1 VAEHDVCCENVNGD
15 NFPCQGEG
23 GGCCGNACYA
33 PGSKCCKPAGPKSAW
48 YPVSKDTECRKAS
61 VQCTNRNGDEFECAA
76 GDQCCG
82 DTCVSKDD
90 VCCENVLG
98 NSFPCQGNGGGCCG
112 NTCAAPGSKCCK
124 PEGPKSAWYPVS
136 KETECRKAPVQCT
149 NDDGTRFECAA
160 GDKCCGGACVAEH
173 DVCCENVNGDNF
185 PCQGEGGGCCGN
197 ACYAPGSKCCKPAGP
212 KSAWY
217 PVSKDTECRKASVQC
232 TNRNGDEFECAA
244 GDQCCGDTCVSKDD
258 VCCENVL
265 GNSFP
270 CQGNGGGCCGNA
282 CYAPGSKCCK
292 SPWVAKA
299 RWYPVTKATKCAW

>member
-1 VAEHDVCCENVNGD
+1 M
-15 NFPCQGEG
+15 
-23 GGCCGNACYA
+23 
-33 PGSKCCKPAGPKSAW
+33 GS
-48 YPVSKDTECRKAS
+48 
-61 VQCTNRNGDEFECAA
+61 
-76 GDQCCG
+76 CG

-124 PEGPKSAWYPVS
+124 PEGPESAWYPVS
-136 KETECRKAPVQCT
+136 KETECRKPSVQCT
-149 NDDGTRFECAA
+149 NRDGTRFECAA
-160 GDKCCGGACVAEH
+160 GDKCCGGACVGKH
-173 DVCCENVNGDNF
+173 DVCCENVNGDDF

-217 PVSKDTECRKASVQC
+217 PVSKDTECRRASVQC

-258 VCCENVL
+258 VCCENLGEQFPMPGEWWWLLRKCMLRTRQQVL
-265 GNSFP
+265 QVTLGGESQVVP
-270 CQGNGGGCCGNA
+270 SHQGHQVRLVSM
-282 CYAPGSKCCK
+282 GSEER
-292 SPWVAKA
+292 SNVL
-299 RWYPVTKATKCAW
+299 